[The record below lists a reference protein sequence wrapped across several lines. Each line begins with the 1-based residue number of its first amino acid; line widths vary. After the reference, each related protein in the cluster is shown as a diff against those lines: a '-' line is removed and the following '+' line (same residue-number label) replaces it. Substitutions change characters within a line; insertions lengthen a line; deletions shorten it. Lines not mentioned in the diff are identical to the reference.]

1 VNTVA
6 VSTDGRLSPARRYDC
21 AKQDA
26 NYKYADMEP
35 TNLAS
40 ERLAS
45 CTTYDER
52 PGSQGIDCAPTMSS
66 TTSIT
71 HNKLSRCQDG
81 GGGHVFTGPADEGEC
96 RAIYG
101 WKRPNTCLEPCDV
114 KVGAVARHP
123 GQPSRGCTAPH
134 GWGGGL
140 DSRALLICLTGMSVR
155 FWRSEVLG
163 LFNS

>member
-1 VNTVA
+1 MNTVA

-26 NYKYADMEP
+26 NYKNADMEP
-35 TNLAS
+35 TNLPS

-45 CTTYDER
+45 CTTYDKR
-52 PGSQGIDCAPTMSS
+52 PGSQGIACAPTMYYKY
-66 TTSIT
+66 
-71 HNKLSRCQDG
+71 HAQEVSRCQDG

-101 WKRPNTCLEPCDV
+101 WKRPNTCLEPCNV

-123 GQPSRGCTAPH
+123 GQPRVHSTAWM
-134 GWGGGL
+134 GWGTRLEGPADL
-140 DSRALLICLTGMSVR
+140 SHRHVCQIL
-155 FWRSEVLG
+155 EV
-163 LFNS
+163 